1 MNVKEAA
8 AKRIEILCK
17 ERGIAYNELANL
29 CDVTPSTIYSVLD
42 PKRKNVTLSTIK
54 KYATDLKSHYQNF
67 SPPPSSTNWGRK
79 YSKFHSIQKSGGY
92 HKPDRLLIMLTHSL
106 FTKNT
111 VQP

>member
-17 ERGIAYNELANL
+17 ERGIAYNKLANL

-67 SPPPSSTNWGRK
+67 SPPPLFDELGQE
-79 YSKFHSIQKSGGY
+79 IQ
-92 HKPDRLLIMLTHSL
+92 
-106 FTKNT
+106 
-111 VQP
+111 